1 MALSLLKYE
10 SIWVEAINTSF
21 SKSFTLDFTQSNALV
36 MCYPNQ
42 VNSLSTGAYGNAT
55 IYISSYVQSGKKI
68 TTSEFPGCLA
78 LDNISSVTFTL
89 DANNASVRAVGV
101 VLAN

>member
-55 IYISSYVQSGKKI
+55 IYISSYVQSGKKNHDLRV
-68 TTSEFPGCLA
+68 SGMSCPRQHQQRDVHSGCQQ
-78 LDNISSVTFTL
+78 
-89 DANNASVRAVGV
+89 R
-101 VLAN
+101 